1 MTYGLD
7 KTFKDNNRRD
17 LNFQRAEI
25 SNIVP
30 EHFLEQY
37 PNLIELFEAYYD
49 WMDQDNNPNEL
60 IQELYRA
67 RDVTQVDE
75 DQLQYIED
83 ELLLGQA
90 YFGGF
95 INKREASK
103 FSNILYRSKGTRYSI
118 QQFFRAFYGV
128 DPEVIYPKENIFLV
142 GPQIDRDAAPTNDNG
157 EQVVKNASLVGA
169 ESERFLTDD
178 KLYQVLAILIKTDI
192 PISVWREVY
201 KLFVHPAG
209 MYLGGQMQIV
219 SVNEEGFGAQPEIV
233 KSDTLA
239 ATSTISTAF
248 EGNFT
253 DQPVAD
259 ITGLIDSGG
268 VTHRIDLLPFDSD
281 MTLAELDSSYP
292 NILTA
297 MSPSLPV
304 FDDSTG
310 DGGVIRLDTTRPQQ
324 TMDQDWYDSI
334 GTY

>member
-128 DPEVIYPKENIFLV
+128 DPEVVYPKENIFLV

-157 EQVVKNASLVGA
+157 EQIVKNGSIVGA

-209 MYLGGQMQIV
+209 MYLGSKMQIV
-219 SVNEEGFGAQPEIV
+219 SVNEQGFDAQPEV
-233 KSDTLA
+233 TKSDTLI
-239 ATSTISTAF
+239 ATSTISTVF
-248 EGNFT
+248 EGDFT
-253 DQPVAD
+253 SQPVTS

-268 VTHRIDLLPFDSD
+268 VTHRIDLLPVDSD
-281 MTLAELDSSYP
+281 TTISELNSYP
-292 NILTA
+292 SILTA
-297 MSPSLPV
+297 SSPSPPTM
-304 FDDSTG
+304 DDNDS
-310 DGGVIRLDTTRPQQ
+310 DGHSVTMDTIRRQQ
-324 TMDQDWYDSI
+324 TLDQDWYDSI

>member
-128 DPEVIYPKENIFLV
+128 DPEVVYPKENIFLV

-157 EQVVKNASLVGA
+157 EQVVKNASNIGA

-178 KLYQVLAILIKTDI
+178 KLYQILAILIKTDI

-209 MYLGGQMQIV
+209 MYLGSQMQIV
-219 SVNEEGFGAQPEIV
+219 SVNEAGFGAQPEIT
-233 KSDTLA
+233 KSDTLT
-239 ATSTISTAF
+239 ATSTISTVF

-281 MTLAELDSSYP
+281 QTLSELDSSYP

-297 MSPSLPV
+297 LSPSLPT
-304 FDDSTG
+304 FDDNDS
-310 DGGVIRLDTTRPQQ
+310 DGTAVTMDTTRRQQ
-324 TMDQDWYDSI
+324 TLDQDWYDSI